1 MRYAARI
8 VTFAVLASAG
18 CRSNSTP
25 LTNPFLTPD
34 RVPPPS
40 TQMITPG
47 TAQPYYPGDSIPAAA
62 PLAAPTY
69 IPAPGSAPPLNAY
82 PGAPTGAYPTSPVTP
97 AAPPGGYGGVYPP
110 QVNSDAVGI
119 PADEQSMRFASASL
133 TPSPSTPSVASTA
146 TPTSPVAS
154 TFRTPIQSM
163 LPIARPATGTFPQN
177 AGAQSPLQAATF
189 GSQPQMPQH
198 REVTHAEYMAPVA
211 AAGASSMVASSDG
224 FRPQSSEPRTEST
237 ITAPVTN
244 GFRPPSIGK
253 QTAGGDNP
261 TGKFGVG
268 GKQEWLRGQLEYW
281 PEAGEW
287 SIRYMDDGPADQL
300 GGRVLIDNP
309 QVLGNLPAGEFVMV
323 EGQLYGRQIDESSYR
338 PAYRV
343 AVVQRQRQ

>member
-8 VTFAVLASAG
+8 TTFAVLALAG
-18 CRSNSTP
+18 CRSSSTP

-40 TQMITPG
+40 TQLLTPG
-47 TAQPYYPGDSIPAAA
+47 TAQPYYPGDSIPATA
-62 PLAAPTY
+62 PLAAPAQTFV
-69 IPAPGSAPPLNAY
+69 PAPGAVPNAAPPVNAY
-82 PGAPTGAYPTSPVTP
+82 PGTPVTP
-97 AAPPGGYGGVYPP
+97 TIQPGAGGVYPP
-110 QVNSDAVGI
+110 QASGDAVGI
-119 PADEQSMRFASASL
+119 PADDQAMRFASATL
-133 TPSPSTPSVASTA
+133 TPEPSTASATTA
-146 TPTSPVAS
+146 APLNPAAS

-163 LPIARPATGTFPQN
+163 LPVAQPLTSAFPVN
-177 AGAQSPLQAATF
+177 AGGQSSVRQATF
-189 GSQPQMPQH
+189 GAAQTPQV
-198 REVTHAEYMAPVA
+198 REVTQAEYMAPA
-211 AAGASSMVASSDG
+211 AAVGGTIASSTASAASDG
-224 FRPQSSEPRTEST
+224 FRAQSNEPRTEST
-237 ITAPVTN
+237 IAAPVTN

-343 AVVQRQRQ
+343 SVVQRQRQ

>member
-8 VTFAVLASAG
+8 TTFAVLALAG
-18 CRSNSTP
+18 CRSNSPP
-25 LTNPFLTPD
+25 LSNPFLTPD

-40 TQMITPG
+40 TQLLTPG
-47 TAQPYYPGDSIPAAA
+47 SAQPYYPGDSIPATA
-62 PLAAPTY
+62 PLATPTTPTPAPTFV
-69 IPAPGSAPPLNAY
+69 PAPNAAPPVNAY
-82 PGAPTGAYPTSPVTP
+82 PGSPVTP
-97 AAPPGGYGGVYPP
+97 TTTPGYGGVYPP
-110 QVNSDAVGI
+110 QANGDAVGI
-119 PADEQSMRFASASL
+119 PGDDQAMRFASASL
-133 TPSPSTPSVASTA
+133 TPEPSTAAAASTA
-146 TPTSPVAS
+146 TPLNPAAS

-163 LPIARPATGTFPQN
+163 LPVAQPLASSFPRN
-177 AGAQSPLQAATF
+177 AGGQTSVQSAAFGAPAQT
-189 GSQPQMPQH
+189 PQI
-198 REVTHAEYMAPVA
+198 REVTPAEYQAPAA
-211 AAGASSMVASSDG
+211 AAGAAGVSAASSDG
-224 FRPQSSEPRTEST
+224 FRPQSNEPRTEST
-237 ITAPVTN
+237 IAAPLTN

-343 AVVQRQRQ
+343 SVVQRQRQ